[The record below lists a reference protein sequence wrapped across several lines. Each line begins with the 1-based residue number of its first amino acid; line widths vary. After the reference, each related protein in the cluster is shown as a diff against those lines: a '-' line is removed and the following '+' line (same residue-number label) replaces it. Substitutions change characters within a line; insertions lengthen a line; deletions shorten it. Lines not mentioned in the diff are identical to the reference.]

1 MRSRLWIG
9 PWTAKVLKHIT
20 GTIDD
25 ILIGAVEEITVIAEM
40 FNFLILITAL
50 WLYKRMFFF
59 VEKFHRIIYGLKGK
73 ISSTYLQMISEK
85 KIVCIIYNIY
95 MERERENVNKCN
107 WRIWAKAVRELLVL
121 FRKGWLIT

>member
-107 WRIWAKAVRELLVL
+107 W
-121 FRKGWLIT
+121 